1 MQSATAAI
9 ALLAVLLIAMRPA
22 AAAPGVPLPP
32 PPPTPEGWE
41 AFKISDKKTPT
52 HYRLVQE
59 GGRTILHAMA
69 AGSASGL
76 TRRAGFSLAEQ
87 PIASWSWKVSRLL
100 GGADNS
106 KARTEDAPARLIFA
120 FDGDKSKLGTIDQA
134 ALYLSAKIYGRE
146 MPYATLMYIWAS
158 KAPVGT
164 VIENPHT
171 KRVQMVVASSGPA
184 EVGSWQKLSRNVLED
199 YRRAFKEEP
208 GRLLTYGVMSDTDN
222 TGEFVEAWYG
232 DIEFQAP
239 SAALR
244 PRSTSIPASKSK
256 PTTK

>member
-1 MQSATAAI
+1 MAATAV
-9 ALLAVLLIAMRPA
+9 LSVLLIAACPA
-22 AAAPGVPLPP
+22 AAAPGVPPP
-32 PPPTPEGWE
+32 PPPSTPEGWE
-41 AFKISDKKTPT
+41 AFKISDRKKPT

-59 GGRTILHAMA
+59 GGRTVLHAMA

-76 TRRAGFSLAEQ
+76 TKNAGFSLAEQ
-87 PIASWSWKVSRLL
+87 PMATWSWKVSRLV

-106 KARTEDAPARLIFA
+106 KARAEDAPARLIFA
-120 FDGDKSKLGTIDQA
+120 FEGDKSKLAKLDQA
-134 ALYLSAKIYGRE
+134 ALYLSAKVYGRE
-146 MPYATLMYIWAS
+146 MPYATLMYIWAG

-171 KRVQMVVASSGPA
+171 RRVQMVVASSGPA
-184 EVGSWQKLSRNVLED
+184 GVGAWQKLSRNVIED

-222 TGEFVEAWYG
+222 TGDSVEAWYG
-232 DIEFQAP
+232 EIEFQDP